1 MFRAYSKLFYY
12 KLDVLEKLISRCLAF
27 CENMSLRYIIIIS
40 KCLSELSIKNLNLL
54 SGIQERLLYFLKNEK
69 EKDFDQENIINCDH
83 LAQILNNFVKLDFID
98 YKNYLTLE
106 NLFFEKLSRGELKN
120 KESIFS
126 ILNAHFIYFKKMY
139 YGVADQIKGNDKKKS
154 TFLKIRREV
163 LNENEEFFHKFF
175 PYLMN
180 NIDTM
185 NFRTSMNV
193 IILTKNTFIYKRKN
207 LRNLN
212 EFYIHTVKNLL
223 NPDKIHECDILEVD
237 KFISDG
243 FMLFQMQGLR

>member
-1 MFRAYSKLFYY
+1 
-12 KLDVLEKLISRCLAF
+12 
-27 CENMSLRYIIIIS
+27 
-40 KCLSELSIKNLNLL
+40 
-54 SGIQERLLYFLKNEK
+54 
-69 EKDFDQENIINCDH
+69 
-83 LAQILNNFVKLDFID
+83 
-98 YKNYLTLE
+98 
-106 NLFFEKLSRGELKN
+106 
-120 KESIFS
+120 
-126 ILNAHFIYFKKMY
+126 
-139 YGVADQIKGNDKKKS
+139 
-154 TFLKIRREV
+154 
-163 LNENEEFFHKFF
+163 
-175 PYLMN
+175 MN

-212 EFYIHTVKNLL
+212 EFYIHTVKNFL